1 MRQVPAIRAHP
12 EPRNPAAS
20 VSGRRS
26 VPLEEVEALNSGQG
40 CEARRQSQ
48 AWGGPEQER
57 GGGGRGDTPHL
68 EPLIF
73 FYCVHSAF

>member
-1 MRQVPAIRAHP
+1 M
-12 EPRNPAAS
+12 
-20 VSGRRS
+20 
-26 VPLEEVEALNSGQG
+26 NSGQG

-48 AWGGPEQER
+48 AWGGPEQERGGPEQER